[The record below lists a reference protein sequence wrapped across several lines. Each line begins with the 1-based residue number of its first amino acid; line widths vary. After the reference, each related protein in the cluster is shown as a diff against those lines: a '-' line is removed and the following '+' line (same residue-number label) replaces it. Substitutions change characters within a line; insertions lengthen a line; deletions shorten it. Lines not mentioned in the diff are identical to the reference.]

1 MSHSVAESLAWVAV
15 DWGSSNL
22 RAWALDA
29 RNRVLA
35 RTDSRRG
42 MLSLAPHD
50 YEPELKRVIGGWL
63 PATGR
68 VPVRI
73 CGMAGARQGW
83 LEAAYLPVPTRLDN
97 LSRGAV
103 RPSLEDPRLEV
114 TLLPG
119 LCQAADD
126 QQHGFDV
133 MRGEETQLAGL
144 CRTDAGRDGR
154 EEAFSPFTGLACLP
168 GTHAKWA
175 WLEEGTVTRFTTC
188 MTGELYDLLA
198 RQSVLRHS
206 LDHPAGIDALSD
218 PGNREYFIA
227 AVREI
232 NEAPA
237 AFTARLFGLRARDLL
252 DDDLPVGEARGA
264 RLAARLSGLVIGL
277 ELAGLHDELR
287 LESAAARDITLI
299 GNDTLCARYALALST
314 LGHTSHTLDGESA
327 VLAGLS
333 LANRTLSQAAMNR
346 ASGA

>member
-42 MLSLAPHD
+42 MLSLTPRD
-50 YEPELKRVIGGWL
+50 YEPELKRVIGDWL
-63 PATGR
+63 PPSGR

-119 LCQAADD
+119 LCQASDG
-126 QQHGFDV
+126 QKLTFDV

-144 CRTDAGRDGR
+144 CRAGADHDAR
-154 EEAFSPFTGLACLP
+154 EEGPSPVTGLACLP

-175 WLEEGTVTRFTTC
+175 WLEQGMVTRFTTC

-206 LDHPAGIDALSD
+206 LVHPAGMDDLSA
-218 PGNREYFIA
+218 PGNRECFIA

-232 NEAPA
+232 NDAPA

-252 DDDLPVGEARGA
+252 DDGLPVGEARGA
-264 RLAARLSGLVIGL
+264 RLAARLSGLTIGL
-277 ELAGLHDELR
+277 ELAGLRDELK
-287 LESAAARDITLI
+287 LESAAVRDITLI

-314 LGHTSHTLDGESA
+314 LGHNSHTLDGESA

-333 LANRTLSQAAMNR
+333 LANSALNLIPR
-346 ASGA
+346 